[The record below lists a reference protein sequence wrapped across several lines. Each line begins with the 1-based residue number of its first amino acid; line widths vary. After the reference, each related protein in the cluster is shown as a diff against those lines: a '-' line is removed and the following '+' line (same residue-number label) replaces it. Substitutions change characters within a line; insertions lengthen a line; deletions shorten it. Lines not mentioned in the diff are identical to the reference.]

1 MDERVTELYKKFIK
15 HKLYGKAADVLE
27 ASYAEDRSGTYPLI
41 IKYRNGLTQLARM
54 GDADALKYLRR
65 SYFFTAKDYFD
76 DFCIAMEW
84 ERPPKQRFYTPRRKQ
99 LYPVVRQLQRL
110 ADGDIDVLCVSM
122 PPGVG
127 KALADDTPILT
138 RNGWKNHGDLV
149 VGDEVIGLDGKFK
162 KVTHVHPKCMLD
174 RLVTFSNGEK
184 IQCHERHEWMTY
196 CRGSGKYILQET
208 REYEKRKLENGG
220 CKVHRGHRYTY
231 QLPPRCVVGEEKD
244 LFSPYFL
251 GVWLGDGTN
260 RQPRITNHEN
270 DIAIIEKIR
279 DNGLQERHVY
289 TQERQPGTAWYDFD
303 VRNELHRYGMCYD
316 HRKTEKH
323 IPEEYLT
330 ASIPQR
336 LELLAG
342 LLDTDGTLC
351 KNKYIFTTCDTK
363 LRDTFIEL
371 LSTFGWRACV
381 SKHDPVESSSGIVGK
396 KDTFCVSFTPDMY
409 IPCALERK
417 RLKTTHLQRKIAMVS
432 IEKVTPKRGNCITV
446 EGDGMYLAGRTMI
459 PTHNTALAQFFL
471 DWLVGRNP
479 LLGNLIASHNTT
491 FLRGL
496 YEETIRHLDPD
507 GEYCWSE
514 IFPGRAIVK
523 TNALDLKID
532 VDKPQRFSSYQ
543 FRSIQGGNAGL
554 ARAVGL
560 LYCDDIIEGI
570 EEALS
575 EERLEAKWTKFNTDL
590 LQRTQGDCK
599 ILMIATRWS
608 VRDPIGR
615 LEQRYENDPR
625 AVFMTM
631 PALDKRDKSNFDYGG
646 SIGFTT
652 AYYHKLREMMD
663 SASWNALYMN
673 QPVERS
679 GILYPVDELQRFFDL
694 PTEDPDAVWAVCDT
708 KNKGDDYFCM
718 PIAYQYGDKFYIV
731 SIICDNKTPEVVEP
745 RLVDALVKWGVKLA
759 RFESNSAGGR
769 IAENVQN
776 KIKEKNGITKITTK
790 YSTANKE
797 TRIIVDSAFVKEHFL
812 FRDQSKYDAEYR
824 TAMNFMVSYTMSGKN
839 RHDDV
844 PDAMSMLADFV
855 QVKVRPQAIVMKR
868 PF

>member
-127 KALADDTPILT
+127 K
-138 RNGWKNHGDLV
+138 
-149 VGDEVIGLDGKFK
+149 
-162 KVTHVHPKCMLD
+162 
-174 RLVTFSNGEK
+174 
-184 IQCHERHEWMTY
+184 
-196 CRGSGKYILQET
+196 
-208 REYEKRKLENGG
+208 
-220 CKVHRGHRYTY
+220 
-231 QLPPRCVVGEEKD
+231 
-244 LFSPYFL
+244 
-251 GVWLGDGTN
+251 
-260 RQPRITNHEN
+260 
-270 DIAIIEKIR
+270 
-279 DNGLQERHVY
+279 
-289 TQERQPGTAWYDFD
+289 
-303 VRNELHRYGMCYD
+303 
-316 HRKTEKH
+316 
-323 IPEEYLT
+323 
-330 ASIPQR
+330 
-336 LELLAG
+336 
-342 LLDTDGTLC
+342 
-351 KNKYIFTTCDTK
+351 
-363 LRDTFIEL
+363 
-371 LSTFGWRACV
+371 
-381 SKHDPVESSSGIVGK
+381 
-396 KDTFCVSFTPDMY
+396 
-409 IPCALERK
+409 
-417 RLKTTHLQRKIAMVS
+417 
-432 IEKVTPKRGNCITV
+432 
-446 EGDGMYLAGRTMI
+446 
-459 PTHNTALAQFFL
+459 TALAQFFL

-844 PDAMSMLADFV
+844 PDAMSMLADLV